1 MFIAR
6 QQRADKG
13 APMPAGLTLALLA
26 QAVSADPAA
35 AKAPDPKPPPA
46 ATINVTTGRQD
57 GCANPL
63 PSADTQQIVICAP
76 KSQGYRLNPDV
87 MEAKREVHGAGPL
100 KRPDN
105 FKDYPCAS
113 GVGPAPCFSPG
124 INLIAAALTAAEMA
138 KRLSEGK
145 EIGSMFITD
154 PRPDEYHLYLA
165 AKARREAREAQAAA
179 EAAGKK
185 AAAAK
190 AERAKA
196 AAPAEVKEP
205 AKE

>member
-26 QAVSADPAA
+26 QAVSVDPAA
-35 AKAPDPKPPPA
+35 AKAPDPKPA

-87 MEAKREVHGAGPL
+87 MQAKREVHGAGPL

-138 KRLSEGK
+138 KRVAQGK

-154 PRPDEYHLYLA
+154 PHPDEYHLYLA
-165 AKARREAREAQAAA
+165 AKARREAREAEAAA
-179 EAAGKK
+179 AAAAKK
-185 AAAAK
+185 AAAAR
-190 AERAKA
+190 AEKAKA
-196 AAPAEVKEP
+196 AAPAEANEP